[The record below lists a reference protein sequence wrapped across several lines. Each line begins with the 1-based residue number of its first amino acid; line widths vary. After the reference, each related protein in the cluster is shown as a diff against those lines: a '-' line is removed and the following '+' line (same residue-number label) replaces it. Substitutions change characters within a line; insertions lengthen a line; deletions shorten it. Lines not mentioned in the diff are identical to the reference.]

1 MSIAEMPTRSELTQA
16 SAAHLSGAEKA
27 AILLL
32 RLGSERSA
40 KVLKLLG
47 ESEVTQVTAEIVRA
61 NHVRREDSD
70 GALAE
75 FATLVKASDQLAT
88 SGGLATARQ
97 LLEASL
103 GESRATEILANLRQS
118 LVRAPFEFLRHSDPR
133 QVLNFLSN
141 EHPQTIALVLAHMPP
156 EHAST
161 VLGGLPDELQRD
173 VSIRIATL
181 SAISPDV
188 VARVESQLERRLS
201 SVIKGPSESHTAD
214 GVQTLIDILNRS
226 DRTTERSIFEGLETH
241 DAELADEVRSRM
253 FVFEDIVSLEDRAVQ
268 LVLRQVESK
277 DLATALK
284 GVRDEVR
291 SKIMRN
297 ISERA
302 AENLEEEIV
311 LLGSVRLKM
320 VEEAQGGIV
329 RVIRA
334 LEESGE
340 VTVSRGNDEFVT

>member
-1 MSIAEMPTRSELTQA
+1 MSIAEMPTRSELA

-47 ESEVTQVTAEIVRA
+47 ESEVSQVTAEIVRA

-118 LVRAPFEFLRHSDPR
+118 MVRAPFEFLRHSDPR

-141 EHPQTIALVLAHMPP
+141 EHPQTIALVLAHMPA
-156 EHAST
+156 EGAST

-188 VARVESQLERRLS
+188 VTRVESQLERRLS
-201 SVIKGPSESHTAD
+201 SVIKGPAETHTAD

-268 LVLRQVESK
+268 LVLRQVETK

-302 AENLEEEIV
+302 AENLEEEII

-320 VEEAQGGIV
+320 VEEAQGSIV

>member
-1 MSIAEMPTRSELTQA
+1 MPIRTELSS

-75 FATLVKASDQLAT
+75 FATLVKASDHLSS

-118 LVRAPFEFLRHSDPR
+118 MLRVPFEFLRHSDPR

-161 VLGGLPDELQRD
+161 VLGGLPEELQRD

-181 SAISPDV
+181 STIAPDV
-188 VARVESQLERRLS
+188 VARIESQLERRLS
-201 SVIKGPSESHTAD
+201 SVVKNTTDTSAAD

-253 FVFEDIVSLEDRAVQ
+253 FVFEDIVSLDDRAVQ

-302 AENLEEEIV
+302 AENLEEEII

-340 VTVSRGNDEFVT
+340 VTVSRGSDEFVT

>member
-1 MSIAEMPTRSELTQA
+1 MPTRSAPPQA
-16 SAAHLSGAEKA
+16 PVVHMTGAQKA

-47 ESEVTQVTAEIVRA
+47 ESDVTQVTAEIVRA
-61 NHVRREDSD
+61 NNVRREDSD

-75 FATLVKASDQLAT
+75 FATLVQANDHLAT
-88 SGGLATARQ
+88 SGGLETARQ

-103 GESRATEILANLRQS
+103 GESRASEILANLRQS
-118 LVRAPFEFLRHSDPR
+118 QVRAPFEFLRHADPR

-141 EHPQTIALVLAHMPP
+141 EHPQTIALVLAHMSP
-156 EHAST
+156 EQGSA
-161 VLGGLPDELQRD
+161 VFGGLPDELQQD

-181 SAISPDV
+181 SAIAPDV

-201 SVIKGPSESHTAD
+201 SVLKGPTESHTAD

-226 DRTTERSIFEGLETH
+226 DRTTERSIFEGLEAH
-241 DAELADEVRSRM
+241 DSELADEVRSRM
-253 FVFEDIVSLEDRAVQ
+253 FVFEDIVSLDDRAVQ

-291 SKIMRN
+291 SKIMNN

-302 AENLEEEIV
+302 AANLAEEII

-340 VTVSRGNDEFVT
+340 VTVSRSNDEFVE

>member
-1 MSIAEMPTRSELTQA
+1 VI
-16 SAAHLSGAEKA
+16 G
-27 AILLL
+27 
-32 RLGSERSA
+32 
-40 KVLKLLG
+40 
-47 ESEVTQVTAEIVRA
+47 EIVRA

-75 FATLVKASDQLAT
+75 FATLVKASDHLAT

-103 GESRATEILANLRQS
+103 GETRATEILANLRQS

-181 SAISPDV
+181 SAIAPDV
-188 VARVESQLERRLS
+188 VERIESQLERRLS
-201 SVIKGPSESHTAD
+201 SVIKGPAESHTAD

>member
-1 MSIAEMPTRSELTQA
+1 M
-16 SAAHLSGAEKA
+16 
-27 AILLL
+27 
-32 RLGSERSA
+32 
-40 KVLKLLG
+40 
-47 ESEVTQVTAEIVRA
+47 
-61 NHVRREDSD
+61 
-70 GALAE
+70 
-75 FATLVKASDQLAT
+75 
-88 SGGLATARQ
+88 
-97 LLEASL
+97 
-103 GESRATEILANLRQS
+103 
-118 LVRAPFEFLRHSDPR
+118 
-133 QVLNFLSN
+133 
-141 EHPQTIALVLAHMPP
+141 
-156 EHAST
+156 
-161 VLGGLPDELQRD
+161 
-173 VSIRIATL
+173 
-181 SAISPDV
+181 
-188 VARVESQLERRLS
+188 
-201 SVIKGPSESHTAD
+201 
-214 GVQTLIDILNRS
+214 QTLIDILNRS

-253 FVFEDIVSLEDRAVQ
+253 FVFEDIVSLDDRAVQ

-302 AENLEEEIV
+302 AENLEEEII

>member
-1 MSIAEMPTRSELTQA
+1 VSLAEVPLQSVL

-47 ESEVTQVTAEIVRA
+47 ENEVTQVTAEIVRA

-75 FATLVKASDQLAT
+75 FATLVKASDHLST

-118 LVRAPFEFLRHSDPR
+118 MVRVPFEFLRNSDPR

-161 VLGGLPDELQRD
+161 VLGGLPEELQRD

-181 SAISPDV
+181 STIAPDV
-188 VARVESQLERRLS
+188 VARIESQLERRLS
-201 SVIKGPSESHTAD
+201 SVVKTTDTHAAD

-253 FVFEDIVSLEDRAVQ
+253 FVFEDIVSLDDRAVQ

-302 AENLEEEIV
+302 AENLEEEII

-340 VTVSRGNDEFVT
+340 VTVSRGSDEFVT

>member
-1 MSIAEMPTRSELTQA
+1 MSLAEMSPRNEPQLA
-16 SAAHLSGAEKA
+16 SVAHLSGAEKA

-47 ESEVTQVTAEIVRA
+47 ESEVTQVTGEIVRA

-75 FATLVKASDQLAT
+75 FATLVKASDHLAT

-103 GESRATEILANLRQS
+103 GEGRASEILANLRQS
-118 LVRAPFEFLRHSDPR
+118 MVRAPFEFLRHADPR

-161 VLGGLPDELQRD
+161 VLGGLPDELQRN

-181 SAISPDV
+181 STIAPDV
-188 VARVESQLERRLS
+188 VLRV
-201 SVIKGPSESHTAD
+201 
-214 GVQTLIDILNRS
+214 
-226 DRTTERSIFEGLETH
+226 
-241 DAELADEVRSRM
+241 
-253 FVFEDIVSLEDRAVQ
+253 
-268 LVLRQVESK
+268 
-277 DLATALK
+277 
-284 GVRDEVR
+284 
-291 SKIMRN
+291 
-297 ISERA
+297 
-302 AENLEEEIV
+302 
-311 LLGSVRLKM
+311 
-320 VEEAQGGIV
+320 
-329 RVIRA
+329 
-334 LEESGE
+334 
-340 VTVSRGNDEFVT
+340 